1 MKLMD
6 NSSRK
11 IMIYIESKSQKVISQ
26 KRPKSKKVQLQLGN
40 RECMDNSICSLIWVK
55 FLIRFKG
62 IDPLKIS
69 KLEANQ
75 LKTVFNE
82 SKWKNHLKN
91 NKLTRKWNKRVR
103 ILKMKSWLHLKLLA
117 MISRN
122 QPPVQSQL
130 FLKRI
135 ILALK
140 DLRRT
145 WASLLKMLGS

>member
-1 MKLMD
+1 MKHMD

-11 IMIYIESKSQKVISQ
+11 IMIYIESKSQKVISP
-26 KRPKSKKVQLQLGN
+26 KRQKSKKVQLQLDN
-40 RECMDNSICSLIWVK
+40 RECMASSICSLIWVK
-55 FLIRFKG
+55 FLIQFKD

-91 NKLTRKWNKRVR
+91 NKLTRKLNKRVR

-117 MISRN
+117 KISKN
-122 QPPVQSQL
+122 QLPSQL

-135 ILALK
+135 IQALK
-140 DLRRT
+140 DLRRI
-145 WASLLKMLGS
+145 WASLLKMLGN